1 VIVDQGRP
9 QPGIQDQK
17 KLVEK
22 DNQEA
27 KVIGRQNVVRMA
39 AWLVAD
45 PQLPECK

>member
-22 DNQEA
+22 DNQEV
-27 KVIGRQNVVRMA
+27 KSH
-39 AWLVAD
+39 
-45 PQLPECK
+45 